1 MKKKIFILNGMGG
14 SGKDTFV
21 KMVAKYIPTRH
32 ISIADRA
39 KALAHCVGWNGTKT
53 PKDRKFLYD
62 LKHLVDEYND
72 SNYAD
77 IVEQVKIFN
86 KDPFT
91 QFLFIDMREINQIKR
106 ACKDFNAISVL
117 VKRNNAEKITN
128 NPADAQTLDK
138 NYKYDFVIENNTTLE
153 HLNKLARQ
161 FVKGLIGDKPSI
173 EIKLDAETLQ
183 TLTSLFDGVLNDK
196 DLKVLIKEFEDLFK

>member
-1 MKKKIFILNGMGG
+1 MKKKIFILNGMAG

-21 KMVAKYIPTRH
+21 EIVAKLVPTEH
-32 ISIADRA
+32 ISIADRP
-39 KALAHCVGWNGTKT
+39 KALANCIGWNGEKT

-72 SNYAD
+72 SNY
-77 IVEQVKIFN
+77 IYVTKQVELFK

-117 VKRNNAEKITN
+117 VKRDNVEKITS
-128 NPADAQTLDK
+128 NPADAQTLNK
-138 NYKYDFVIENNTTLE
+138 NYKYDFVIENNTTIE

-161 FVKGLIGDKPSI
+161 FVKGLVGDKPSI
-173 EIKLDAETLQ
+173 GIKLDAETLQ
-183 TLTSLFDGVLNDK
+183 TLTTLFDSVLNDK

>member
-1 MKKKIFILNGMGG
+1 MNKKIFILNGMAG

-21 KMVAKYIPTRH
+21 EMVAKLVPTEH

-39 KALAHCVGWNGTKT
+39 KALAQCVGWDGSKT

-72 SNYAD
+72 SNYTY
-77 IVEQVKIFN
+77 VTEQVKNFK

-91 QFLFIDMREINQIKR
+91 QFLFIDMREIDQIKR
-106 ACKDFNAISVL
+106 ACKEFNAISVL
-117 VKRNNAEKITN
+117 VKRDGAEKVTS

-138 NYKYDFVIENNTTLE
+138 KYKYDFVIENCSTLE

-161 FVKGLIGDKPSI
+161 FVKGLVGDKPSI

-183 TLTSLFDGVLNDK
+183 TLTSLFDSVLNDK